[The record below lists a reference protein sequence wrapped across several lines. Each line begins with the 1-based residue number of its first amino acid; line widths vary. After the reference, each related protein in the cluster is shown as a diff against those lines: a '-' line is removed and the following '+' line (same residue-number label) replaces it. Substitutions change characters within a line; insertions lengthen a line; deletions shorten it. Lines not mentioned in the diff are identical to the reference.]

1 MYVPFGS
8 ACDEPNSS
16 TPMTQTRIDAQNRR
30 VARVGK
36 KFTDGNAVMAAI
48 VNGLTPPAPTG
59 TCDDLTTSSSM
70 FAAQAMAAPLPPGAI
85 PVGSPAVTP
94 GSAAAPGNVGP
105 ATSSAPTLSLPS
117 RGASYWMRP
126 GGASTYPYGALQLNA
141 ARLVPAWACEGV
153 TMADRMGDALKSPK
167 VWGLVGVVGLAL
179 FAFAGD
185 RKR

>member
-8 ACDEPNSS
+8 ACDEQNSE
-16 TPMTQTRIDAQNRR
+16 TPMTQARIDAQNNR

-59 TCDDLTTSSSM
+59 TCDDLTDSSSM

-85 PVGSPAVTP
+85 PVGSPSVTP
-94 GSAAAPGNVGP
+94 GSAAAPGNVSTL
-105 ATSSAPTLSLPS
+105 ASSAPSLSLPS

-141 ARLVPAWACEGV
+141 ARLVPAWDCEGS
-153 TMADRMGDALKSPK
+153 TMADRMGDALKSPQM
-167 VWGLVGVVGLAL
+167 WGLLALGGLAIY
-179 FAFAGD
+179 AVA